1 MSRTTPRVPYLRV
14 IRSTRYF
21 PLWLGQI
28 ISNLGDTLN
37 YVALVVLVFR
47 LSHSGLAVSALVL
60 TEIVPTL
67 LLGPIAG
74 VLIDRFDRRRLL
86 VVVDSVRGVLVLL
99 LALTHALWAVYTLAA
114 LLAVGSTLFNPA
126 LQAVIPALLTEEER
140 LAANSVAWSSGR
152 LVQIIGA
159 SVAGGLIAW
168 GGTTP
173 AFLVNAAS
181 FAFSAVLLTRL
192 SIPRRESSSRMGGL
206 GAWVGDV
213 REGLTYARRDPV
225 VARLVPVQALASL
238 ATGATSALLVVL
250 ATKHLHLAAQG
261 FGWLLAAIGVGAL
274 LGPFLST
281 WLTGD
286 RYLDLRLLFIPYLIR
301 GAGDIALGLV
311 VGLPWALVILFIYG
325 LNTSTGMVAS
335 NTILQTI
342 IPDRVRGRVFTLLDV
357 TWAAMRLLSLG
368 LGGLL
373 TDRVGI
379 AAVYIAGGT
388 LLALAGALG
397 LALLG
402 RLPLNGPMM
411 DQSVQRQARQASN
424 RLTDLPSGTRQHAS
438 AAANAYAGCVP
449 WVSAD
454 AARTSG

>member
-1 MSRTTPRVPYLRV
+1 MSGSTSRVPYLRV
-14 IRSTRYF
+14 IRSPHYF

-67 LLGPIAG
+67 LLGPVAG
-74 VLIDRFDRRRLL
+74 VVIDRLDRRRLL
-86 VVVDSVRGVLVLL
+86 IVVDGVRALLVLA
-99 LALTHALWAVYTLAA
+99 LALTHALWTVYLLAA
-114 LLAVGSTLFNPA
+114 LLAVGSTLFNPT
-126 LQAVIPALLTEEER
+126 LQAVIPALLTDEER

-168 GGTTP
+168 AGTTP

-181 FAFSAVLLTRL
+181 FAFSAAMLTRL
-192 SIPRRESSSRMGGL
+192 SIPRHAGSPGRGGL
-206 GAWVGDV
+206 GAWLGDA
-213 REGLTYARRDPV
+213 RDGLMYARHDPF
-225 VARLVPVQALASL
+225 VARLVPVQALTSL

-250 ATKHLHLAAQG
+250 ASTRLHLAAQG

-274 LGPFLST
+274 LGPFLSNR
-281 WLTGD
+281 LTGG
-286 RYLDLRLLFIPYLIR
+286 RYLDMRLLFVPYIIR
-301 GAGDIALGLV
+301 GIGDIALGLV
-311 VGLPWALVILFIYG
+311 VGLPWALVILFVYG
-325 LNTSTGMVAS
+325 LNTSTGVVAS
-335 NTILQTI
+335 NSILQTV

-373 TDRVGI
+373 ADRVGV
-379 AAVYIAGGT
+379 AAVYVIGGA
-388 LLALAGALG
+388 LLTLAGALG
-397 LALLG
+397 LGLLG
-402 RLPLNGPMM
+402 HLPLVHGDAP
-411 DQSVQRQARQASN
+411 DEPARA
-424 RLTDLPSGTRQHAS
+424 
-438 AAANAYAGCVP
+438 
-449 WVSAD
+449 
-454 AARTSG
+454 

>member
-1 MSRTTPRVPYLRV
+1 MSRPTARVPYLRV
-14 IRSTRYF
+14 IRSTRYA
-21 PLWLGQI
+21 PLWLGQV

-37 YVALVVLVFR
+37 YVALVVLIFR

-67 LLGPIAG
+67 LLGPVAG
-74 VLIDRFDRRRLL
+74 VVIDRFDRRRLL
-86 VVVDSVRGVLVLL
+86 VVVDSVRAVLVLL
-99 LALTHALWAVYTLAA
+99 LALTHALWTVYTLAA

-126 LQAVIPALLTEEER
+126 LQAVIPALLTKEER

-152 LVQIIGA
+152 LVQIVGA

-168 GGTTP
+168 AGTTP
-173 AFLVNAAS
+173 AFLANAAS
-181 FAFSAVLLTRL
+181 FAFSAAMLTRL
-192 SIPRRESSSRMGGL
+192 SIPRRENSARTGGL
-206 GAWVGDV
+206 GAWLDDA
-213 REGLTYARRDPV
+213 REGLAYARRDPF
-225 VARLVPVQALASL
+225 VARLVPVQALTSL

-250 ATKHLHLAAQG
+250 ASKHLHLAAQG
-261 FGWLLAAIGVGAL
+261 FGWLLAVIGVGAL

-281 WLTGD
+281 WLTGG

-311 VGLPWALVILFIYG
+311 VGLPGALVILFIYG

-335 NTILQTI
+335 NTILQTV
-342 IPDRVRGRVFTLLDV
+342 IPDRVRGRVYTLLDV

-373 TDRVGI
+373 ADRVGI

-402 RLPLNGPMM
+402 RLPLNRPVEDDRAPGCG
-411 DQSVQRQARQASN
+411 R
-424 RLTDLPSGTRQHAS
+424 GHG
-438 AAANAYAGCVP
+438 AGGNGR
-449 WVSAD
+449 D
-454 AARTSG
+454 EHGRG

>member
-1 MSRTTPRVPYLRV
+1 MSRTAPRVPYLQV
-14 IRSTRYF
+14 IRSARYF

-37 YVALVVLVFR
+37 YVALVVLVVR

-67 LLGPIAG
+67 LLGPLAG
-74 VLIDRFDRRRLL
+74 IVIDRFDRRRMLIA
-86 VVVDSVRGVLVLL
+86 VDTVRAALVLT
-99 LALTHALWAVYTLAA
+99 LALTHALWAVYALAA
-114 LLAVGSTLFNPA
+114 LLAVGSTLFNPT

-181 FAFSAVLLTRL
+181 FAFSAVMLTRL
-192 SIPRRESSSRMGGL
+192 SIPRREGSPRRGGL
-206 GAWVGDV
+206 GAWLGDA
-213 REGLTYARRDPV
+213 RDGLAYARHDPF
-225 VARLVPVQALASL
+225 VARLLPVQALTSL

-261 FGWLLAAIGVGAL
+261 FGWLLAAIGIGAL
-274 LGPFLST
+274 LGPFLSNG
-281 WLTGD
+281 LTRGHS
-286 RYLDLRLLFIPYLIR
+286 LDVRLLFVPYLIR
-301 GAGDIALGLV
+301 GAGDVALGLV

-335 NTILQTI
+335 NTILQTV

-373 TDRVGI
+373 ADRVGI
-379 AAVYIAGGT
+379 AAVYIVGGM

-402 RLPLNGPMM
+402 RLPLDRPSL
-411 DQSVQRQARQASN
+411 DQGARTQ
-424 RLTDLPSGTRQHAS
+424 RQHAS
-438 AAANAYAGCVP
+438 
-449 WVSAD
+449 
-454 AARTSG
+454 

>member
-1 MSRTTPRVPYLRV
+1 MSGSTGRVPYLRV
-14 IRSTRYF
+14 IRSPRYF

-28 ISNLGDTLN
+28 VSNLGDTLN

-67 LLGPIAG
+67 LLGPLAG
-74 VLIDRFDRRRLL
+74 VVIDRLDRRRLL
-86 VVVDSVRGVLVLL
+86 IVVDGVRALLVLA
-99 LALTHALWAVYTLAA
+99 LALTHALWTVYLLAA

-126 LQAVIPALLTEEER
+126 LQAVIPALLTDEER

-168 GGTTP
+168 AGTTP

-181 FAFSAVLLTRL
+181 FAFSAAMLARL
-192 SIPRRESSSRMGGL
+192 SLPARQGPSRGGGWAGWL
-206 GAWVGDV
+206 RDVG
-213 REGLTYARRDPV
+213 EGLAYARRDPF

-250 ATKHLHLAAQG
+250 ATTHLHLAAQG

-274 LGPFLST
+274 LGPFLSNG
-281 WLTGD
+281 LTGG
-286 RYLDLRLLFIPYLIR
+286 RYLDMRLLFVPYVIR
-301 GAGDIALGLV
+301 GVGDVALGLV
-311 VGLPWALVILFIYG
+311 VGLPWALVILFVYG
-325 LNTSTGMVAS
+325 LNTSTGVVAS
-335 NTILQTI
+335 NSILQTV

-373 TDRVGI
+373 ADRVGV
-379 AAVYIAGGT
+379 AAVYVIGGA
-388 LLALAGALG
+388 LLTLAGALG
-397 LALLG
+397 LGLLG
-402 RLPLNGPMM
+402 HLPLVHGDAP
-411 DQSVQRQARQASN
+411 DEPARA
-424 RLTDLPSGTRQHAS
+424 
-438 AAANAYAGCVP
+438 
-449 WVSAD
+449 
-454 AARTSG
+454 

>member
-14 IRSTRYF
+14 IRSPRYF

-67 LLGPIAG
+67 LLGPLAG
-74 VLIDRFDRRRLL
+74 VVIDRLDRRRVLI
-86 VVVDSVRGVLVLL
+86 VVDGVRTVLVLL
-99 LALTHALWAVYTLAA
+99 LALTHALWAVYALAA
-114 LLAVGSTLFNPA
+114 LLAVGSTLFNPT

-140 LAANSVAWSSGR
+140 LAANAVAWSSGR

-168 GGTTP
+168 NGTRP

-192 SIPRRESSSRMGGL
+192 SIPRREGPPGRSGL
-206 GAWVGDV
+206 DAWVGDA
-213 REGLTYARRDPV
+213 RDGLAYARRDPF
-225 VARLVPVQALASL
+225 VARLLPVQALTSL

-261 FGWLLAAIGVGAL
+261 FGWLLAAIGIGAL
-274 LGPFLST
+274 LGPFLSNG
-281 WLTGD
+281 LTRG
-286 RYLDLRLLFIPYLIR
+286 RSLDVRLLFVPYLIR

-335 NTILQTI
+335 NTILQTV

-373 TDRVGI
+373 ADRVSI
-379 AAVYIAGGT
+379 TAVYIVGGA
-388 LLALAGALG
+388 LLTLAGALG

-402 RLPLNGPMM
+402 RLPFNRPVM
-411 DQSVQRQARQASN
+411 DQDARRQGR
-424 RLTDLPSGTRQHAS
+424 H
-438 AAANAYAGCVP
+438 
-449 WVSAD
+449 VS
-454 AARTSG
+454 

>member
-1 MSRTTPRVPYLRV
+1 MSGSTSRVPYLGV
-14 IRSTRYF
+14 IRSARYF

-74 VLIDRFDRRRLL
+74 VVIDRFDRQRVLI
-86 VVVDSVRGVLVLL
+86 VVDTVRAVLVLV
-99 LALTHALWAVYTLAA
+99 LALTHVLWAVYLLAA
-114 LLAVGSTLFNPA
+114 LLAVGSTLFNPT
-126 LQAVIPALLTEEER
+126 LQAMIPALLTEEER
-140 LAANSVAWSSGR
+140 LAANSMAWSSGC

-192 SIPRRESSSRMGGL
+192 SIPRHAGSPGRGGL
-206 GAWVGDV
+206 GAWLGDA
-213 REGLTYARRDPV
+213 RDGLAYARRDPF
-225 VARLVPVQALASL
+225 VARLLPVQALTSL

-250 ATKHLHLAAQG
+250 ATTHLHLAAQG
-261 FGWLLAAIGVGAL
+261 FGWLLAAIGIGAL
-274 LGPFLST
+274 LGPFLSNG
-281 WLTGD
+281 LTRG
-286 RYLDLRLLFIPYLIR
+286 RPLDVRLLFVPYLIR

-335 NTILQTI
+335 NTILQTV

-373 TDRVGI
+373 ADRAGI
-379 AAVYIAGGT
+379 TAVYIVGGA

-402 RLPLNGPMM
+402 RLPCNRPVM
-411 DQSVQRQARQASN
+411 DQGAQRQRIAS
-424 RLTDLPSGTRQHAS
+424 R
-438 AAANAYAGCVP
+438 
-449 WVSAD
+449 
-454 AARTSG
+454 

>member
-1 MSRTTPRVPYLRV
+1 MRRPAARIPYLQV
-14 IRSTRYF
+14 IRSPRYF

-28 ISNLGDTLN
+28 VSNLGDTLN

-47 LSHSGLAVSALVL
+47 LSHSGLAVSTLVL
-60 TEIVPTL
+60 AEIVPTL

-74 VLIDRFDRRRLL
+74 VVIDRFDRKRVLIM
-86 VVVDSVRGVLVLL
+86 VDSFRAMLVLA
-99 LALTHALWAVYTLAA
+99 LAFTHALWAVYALAA
-114 LLAVGSTLFNPA
+114 LLAMGSTLFNPA
-126 LQAVIPALLTEEER
+126 LQAVIPALLNEEER

-159 SVAGGLIAW
+159 SIAGGLIAW

-173 AFLVNAAS
+173 AFLVNAVS
-181 FAFSAVLLTRL
+181 FAFSAAMLTRL
-192 SIPRRESSSRMGGL
+192 SIPRCAGSPRPSGL
-206 GAWVGDV
+206 GAWLGDA
-213 REGLTYARRDPV
+213 REGLAYARRDPF
-225 VARLVPVQALASL
+225 VARLVPVQALTSL

-250 ATKHLHLAAQG
+250 ATTHLHLAAQG

-274 LGPFLST
+274 LGPFLSNG
-281 WLTGD
+281 LTGG
-286 RYLDLRLLFIPYLIR
+286 RYLDMRLLFVPYVIR
-301 GAGDIALGLV
+301 GVGDIALGLV

-335 NTILQTI
+335 NTILQTV

-373 TDRVGI
+373 ADRVSI
-379 AAVYIAGGT
+379 TAVYIVGGA
-388 LLALAGALG
+388 LLTLAGALG

-402 RLPLNGPMM
+402 RLPLNRPVM
-411 DQSVQRQARQASN
+411 DQDARRQGR
-424 RLTDLPSGTRQHAS
+424 H
-438 AAANAYAGCVP
+438 
-449 WVSAD
+449 VS
-454 AARTSG
+454 

>member
-126 LQAVIPALLTEEER
+126 LQAVIPALLDEEDL

-152 LVQIIGA
+152 LVQIVGA

-168 GGTTP
+168 AGTTP

-181 FAFSAVLLTRL
+181 FAFSAVMLTRL
-192 SIPRRESSSRMGGL
+192 SIPRRAGSPRPSGL
-206 GAWVGDV
+206 GAWLGDA
-213 REGLTYARRDPV
+213 REGLAYARRDPF
-225 VARLVPVQALASL
+225 VARLVRVQALTSL

-274 LGPFLST
+274 LGPLLSNR
-281 WLTGD
+281 LTGG
-286 RYLDLRLLFIPYLIR
+286 RYLDVRLLFVPYLIR

-311 VGLPWALVILFIYG
+311 VGLPRTLVILFVYG

-335 NTILQTI
+335 TTILQTV

-357 TWAAMRLLSLG
+357 TWAAMRLVSLG
-368 LGGLL
+368 LGGVLA
-373 TDRVGI
+373 DRIGVS
-379 AAVYIAGGT
+379 AVYVIGGM
-388 LLALAGALG
+388 LLALAGVLG
-397 LALLG
+397 LALLA
-402 RLPLNGPMM
+402 RLPLPVERSSGVT
-411 DQSVQRQARQASN
+411 SV
-424 RLTDLPSGTRQHAS
+424 
-438 AAANAYAGCVP
+438 
-449 WVSAD
+449 
-454 AARTSG
+454 